1 MTNPVSKAELSK
13 EAIMVRDALIAHGLE
28 TPWIDNGLTTAQKK
42 KLFPTA

>member
-1 MTNPVSKAELSK
+1 MTNPASKAELSK